1 MGNENMDENGNQ
13 ISGEKIVSQEGTNE
27 YRVYEHPL
35 LPKRIVKIGV
45 CWPALIIGPAYL
57 IYRRLW
63 VSIVIWM
70 VAIGL
75 VRYMAGLIFQT
86 EICDV
91 FGMNCFVDAELYLT
105 EMPKIELMFEGA
117 IFIGLLL
124 LWFFT
129 NYIWEKDLIN
139 RGYTMTK
146 SLRARSMDDALAILA
161 RNITPIVPSV

>member
-1 MGNENMDENGNQ
+1 MEKGNMDQNDTE
-13 ISGEKIVSQEGTNE
+13 ISGEKIVSQEGNSE

-45 CWPALIIGPAYL
+45 CWPALIVGPAYL

-63 VSIVIWM
+63 VSFIVWV

-75 VRYMAGLIFQT
+75 IRYLASLMFQT

-91 FGMNCFVDAELYLT
+91 FGKNCMIDPELYSAG
-105 EMPKIELMFEGA
+105 MPKIEQMFEGA

-129 NYIWEKDLIN
+129 NEIWEKDLIN

-146 SLRARSMDDALAILA
+146 SLRARSMDDALAILV
-161 RNITPIVPSV
+161 REEKPFVPSA